1 MLSRKR
7 WTLWVLVN
15 TSYIMEYKLRERVN
29 YICSNWYITIL
40 NYLSEFKFKVAC
52 LICNC
57 KLYENY
63 SKWEKKIME
72 LRFHKLEFTK
82 YKIFESSCNNT
93 YIQLYKI
100 TQMQMIFL
108 KNIRIFEYIHLIIQ
122 TNISWKLMINIQIM

>member
-1 MLSRKR
+1 
-7 WTLWVLVN
+7 
-15 TSYIMEYKLRERVN
+15 MEYKLRERVN

-52 LICNC
+52 LKCNC

-82 YKIFESSCNNT
+82 YFIQNFWVFMQQYVYSIIQNNANADDISQKYK
-93 YIQLYKI
+93 YIYILLFKL
-100 TQMQMIFL
+100 IFL
-108 KNIRIFEYIHLIIQ
+108 ENWWLIY
-122 TNISWKLMINIQIM
+122 K

>member
-1 MLSRKR
+1 
-7 WTLWVLVN
+7 
-15 TSYIMEYKLRERVN
+15 MEYKLRERVN

-40 NYLSEFKFKVAC
+40 NYLSEFKVAC

-82 YKIFESSCNNT
+82 YF
-93 YIQLYKI
+93 IQNFWVF
-100 TQMQMIFL
+100 MQQ
-108 KNIRIFEYIHLIIQ
+108 YVYSIIQ
-122 TNISWKLMINIQIM
+122 NNADDISQKYKNIQIHTSYYSN